1 MQIRANENPLSLCKF
16 EDTYGQILEANIITN
31 FNNSSIS
38 LLKFGDFENFSY
50 GDLANNLIPSILH
63 NFNDFLLYNDFIK
76 FGKFNWFIKR
86 TIPIDSVILLMIIIS
101 VKFKYQFITT
111 EELSTYKNLINSVMY
126 IINRKWF
133 KMKNTKG
140 C

>member
-76 FGKFNWFIKR
+76 FGKFNWFIKE
-86 TIPIDSVILLMIIIS
+86 P
-101 VKFKYQFITT
+101 F
-111 EELSTYKNLINSVMY
+111 
-126 IINRKWF
+126 NRF
-133 KMKNTKG
+133 GHFVNDNY
-140 C
+140 